1 METKHFGR
9 FQSILDVPSLTDI
22 QTKSYEDFLQVD
34 VPFNRRLDHGLES
47 ILRETFPIL
56 SYDKTMSLQ
65 YLETLKSLAASNSTT
80 WILPMEISELSRPI
94 GDAMR
99 AARITRESS
108 SGNEGASGGEEQP
121 ITG

>member
-34 VPFNRRLDHGLES
+34 VPFNRRLEHRPGVHPARDV
-47 ILRETFPIL
+47 PDL

-65 YLETLKSLAASNSTT
+65 YVGYELGSRATRPMSAAS
-80 WILPMEISELSRPI
+80 SR
-94 GDAMR
+94 
-99 AARITRESS
+99 
-108 SGNEGASGGEEQP
+108 
-121 ITG
+121 